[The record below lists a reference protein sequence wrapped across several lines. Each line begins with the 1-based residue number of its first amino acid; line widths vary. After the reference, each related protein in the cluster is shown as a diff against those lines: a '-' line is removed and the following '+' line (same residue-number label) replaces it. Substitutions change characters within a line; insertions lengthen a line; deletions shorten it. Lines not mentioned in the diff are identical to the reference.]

1 MKKFAFVA
9 LSSVLAT
16 SAFAADLNNT
26 QWRTVDDET
35 GKAKALVE
43 FSKSSNGTYT
53 ATIKKL
59 LDPKAKTAVCT
70 ECSGSQ
76 KNKPMEGLDIVQ
88 NLKLDKGNK
97 YTGGTILDPKSGK
110 TYKMN
115 AEMASNGK
123 TLKVRGF
130 IGVAALGRNQ
140 TWYRVK

>member
-1 MKKFAFVA
+1 MEKFAFVA

-59 LDPKAKTAVCT
+59 LDPKANTAVCT

-76 KNKPMEGLDIVQ
+76 KNKPIEGLDIVQ

-140 TWYRVK
+140 TWHRVK

>member
-59 LDPKAKTAVCT
+59 LDPKAKTVCT

-97 YTGGTILDPKSGK
+97 YDGGTILDPKSGK

-123 TLKVRGF
+123 TLKVRGY
-130 IGVAALGRNQ
+130 IGIAALGRNQ
-140 TWYRVK
+140 TWY

>member
-70 ECSGSQ
+70 ECSQS
-76 KNKPMEGLDIVQ
+76 KNKPIEGLDIVQ

-140 TWYRVK
+140 TWHRVK

>member
-1 MKKFAFVA
+1 MEKFAFVA

-59 LDPKAKTAVCT
+59 LDPKAKTVCT

-76 KNKPMEGLDIVQ
+76 KNKPIEGLDIVQ

-123 TLKVRGF
+123 TLKVRGY

>member
-1 MKKFAFVA
+1 MKKLAFVA
-9 LSSVLAT
+9 LSSVLVT

-26 QWRTVDDET
+26 QWKTVDDET

-59 LDPKAKTAVCT
+59 LDPKAKTVCT

-76 KNKPMEGLDIVQ
+76 KNKPMEGLNIVQ

-123 TLKVRGF
+123 TLKVRGY

>member
-59 LDPKAKTAVCT
+59 LDPKAKTVCT

-97 YTGGTILDPKSGK
+97 YDGGTILDPKSGK

-123 TLKVRGF
+123 TLKVRGY
-130 IGVAALGRNQ
+130 IGIAALGRNQ

>member
-59 LDPKAKTAVCT
+59 LDPKAKTVCT

-76 KNKPMEGLDIVQ
+76 KNKPIEGLDIVQ

-123 TLKVRGF
+123 TLKVRGY

>member
-59 LDPKAKTAVCT
+59 LDPKAKTSVCT

-76 KNKPMEGLDIVQ
+76 KNKPIEGLDIVQ

-140 TWYRVK
+140 TWHRVK

>member
-70 ECSGSQ
+70 ECS
-76 KNKPMEGLDIVQ
+76 V
-88 NLKLDKGNK
+88 
-97 YTGGTILDPKSGK
+97 
-110 TYKMN
+110 
-115 AEMASNGK
+115 
-123 TLKVRGF
+123 
-130 IGVAALGRNQ
+130 
-140 TWYRVK
+140 VKKINR

>member
-1 MKKFAFVA
+1 M
-9 LSSVLAT
+9 
-16 SAFAADLNNT
+16 
-26 QWRTVDDET
+26 
-35 GKAKALVE
+35 VE

-59 LDPKAKTAVCT
+59 LDPKAKTVCT

-97 YTGGTILDPKSGK
+97 YDGGTILDPKSGK

-123 TLKVRGF
+123 TLKVRGY
-130 IGVAALGRNQ
+130 IGIAALGRNQ

>member
-1 MKKFAFVA
+1 MKKLAFIT

-59 LDPKAKTAVCT
+59 LDPKAKTVCT

-123 TLKVRGF
+123 TLKVRGY

>member
-26 QWRTVDDET
+26 QWKTVDDES
-35 GKAKALVE
+35 GKAKALVD
-43 FSKSSNGTYT
+43 FTKNSNGTYT
-53 ATIKKL
+53 AKITKQ
-59 LDPKAKTAVCT
+59 LDPTSKKTCEA
-70 ECSGSQ
+70 CSGSL
-76 KNKPMEGLDIVQ
+76 KGKSIEGLTIVQ

-97 YTGGTILDPKSGK
+97 YDGGTILDPKSGK

-115 AEMASNGK
+115 AEMSSNGK
-123 TLKVRGF
+123 TLKVRGY
-130 IGVAALGRNQ
+130 IGIAALGRNQ